1 MVLTDT
7 EIKKA
12 KPREKAYAW
21 GMAVASTFGSRLLAA
36 DFGVGPTGLKA
47 KKS

>member
-12 KPREKAYAW
+12 KPREKAYSM
-21 GMAVASTFGSRLLAA
+21 GMAAAYTSGSRPLVE